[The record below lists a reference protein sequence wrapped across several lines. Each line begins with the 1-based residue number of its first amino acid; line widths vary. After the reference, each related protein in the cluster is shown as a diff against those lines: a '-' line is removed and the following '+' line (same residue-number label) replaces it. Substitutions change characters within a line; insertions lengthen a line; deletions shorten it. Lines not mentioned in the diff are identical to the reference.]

1 MWLSKNRP
9 STSYP
14 TLVVVVFSGVPCNPW
29 AKFFSQV
36 DSSVVDTNDETF
48 LKGEYTCELVDG
60 QTYMK
65 PSFDSL
71 SVVDRLTICCSTAPP
86 AAWLLCWKT
95 SPAGLK
101 EKVTAPSRTFFYHQL
116 QVWKNSN
123 WRPGRYGA
131 FQSKKTAMYGAQKI
145 FLDW

>member
-1 MWLSKNRP
+1 MRLSKNRP

-14 TLVVVVFSGVPCNPW
+14 TLVVVVFSGVPW

-48 LKGEYTCELVDG
+48 LKGECTCELVDG

-86 AAWLLCWKT
+86 AAWLSEYDEINRDLYVGK
-95 SPAGLK
+95 
-101 EKVTAPSRTFFYHQL
+101 RHR
-116 QVWKNSN
+116 QV
-123 WRPGRYGA
+123 
-131 FQSKKTAMYGAQKI
+131 
-145 FLDW
+145 

>member
-1 MWLSKNRP
+1 MIVEKP
-9 STSYP
+9 SIDILPDFGCCCFFRCS
-14 TLVVVVFSGVPCNPW
+14 LGKV
-29 AKFFSQV
+29 FSQV

-48 LKGEYTCELVDG
+48 LKGECTCELVDG

-101 EKVTAPSRTFFYHQL
+101 EKVTAPSRTFFYH
-116 QVWKNSN
+116 
-123 WRPGRYGA
+123 
-131 FQSKKTAMYGAQKI
+131 
-145 FLDW
+145 